1 MYKLTSSTTI
11 LRADGA
17 CIPADPEN
25 TDYAAYLAW
34 QAEGN
39 TPDPAD
45 IPDPKVAIQIQIDS
59 LERTQLL
66 PRITREFMLG
76 LSEATYPPEILAL
89 NEGYRRLKEFDEQ
102 IIALRVQL

>member
-1 MYKLTSSTTI
+1 MYQLTSSTSI

-17 CIPADPEN
+17 CIPADPQN

-34 QAEGN
+34 VAEGN

-45 IPDPKVAIQIQIDS
+45 VPAPPSALEQIKE
-59 LERTQLL
+59 LETTQLL

-76 LSEATYPPEILAL
+76 LSEATYPPEILVL
-89 NEGYRRLKEFDEQ
+89 NEGYRKLKAFDEQ
-102 IIALRVQL
+102 IVELRKQL